1 MPSNDRMV
9 IANRLRDGLTV
20 FLAADGTWVD
30 AIEDG
35 VVAGDNPTAE
45 ALLARAEASAAR
57 NVVVAPYL
65 IRVSGA
71 DGGRRPVEW
80 RESIRAFGPTVATG
94 G

>member
-20 FLAADGTWVD
+20 FLAADGSWVD
-30 AIEDG
+30 SIDDG
-35 VVAGDNPTAE
+35 VVAGDDPAAD
-45 ALLARAEASAAR
+45 ALLARAEASAAS
-57 NVVVAPYL
+57 NIVVAPYL
-65 IRVSGA
+65 IRVSGGDA
-71 DGGRRPVEW
+71 GRRPVDW